1 MMIEMYSKLSARVNN
16 SHSFTLRTRGDVRF
30 GSGVGVVF
38 WCCLKMFFVVV
49 VVVVLVVYFG
59 GLGGML
65 KGSVGTILYVGRPL
79 PITD

>member
-1 MMIEMYSKLSARVNN
+1 VK
-16 SHSFTLRTRGDVRF
+16 F

-59 GLGGML
+59 GLGAML
-65 KGSVGTILYVGRPL
+65 KGNVGTILYVGRPL